1 MGVGG
6 ALVLLA
12 GLGVVGLRSADR
24 EQPYDPQAAVEA
36 FRAAASA
43 TPRTTP
49 SPSASTRAPV
59 ATRSSAAPSPAAEP
73 GSTSPGVRVAP
84 APRAP
89 GSDAPSRR
97 AVPLGVYGYDTSGYE
112 SVDALGGARH
122 DYPSSSAV
130 TYSRSGC
137 GTEERW
143 QPLEGRIGITRTCP
157 GVRGG
162 EVRGTFQQREF
173 FGRSQSETYVCDP
186 GVLLL
191 PHEPQAGLAW
201 TSSCTSGD
209 STATFAVRVVA
220 LESLDVE
227 GRAVPVVR
235 VRLDGTLT
243 GTTRGTS
250 AREVWLAEDTGLLV
264 QALGETDTDADTPAG
279 VVRYRESYR
288 LRLQSLT
295 PRR

>member
-1 MGVGG
+1 M
-6 ALVLLA
+6 LLA
-12 GLGVVGLRSADR
+12 GLGVVALRSADR
-24 EQPYDPQAAVEA
+24 EQPYDRQAAVDA

-43 TPRTTP
+43 APGATPSSLASARALVVTP
-49 SPSASTRAPV
+49 SSPASASAPVRPTSPSAPV
-59 ATRSSAAPSPAAEP
+59 AAAVPAPRPAASAAP
-73 GSTSPGVRVAP
+73 GRRQV
-84 APRAP
+84 
-89 GSDAPSRR
+89 PS
-97 AVPLGVYGYDTSGYE
+97 GVYDYATSGYE

-122 DYPSSSAV
+122 DYPASSAV

-143 QPLEGRIGITRTCP
+143 QPLEGRVGVTRTCP
-157 GVRGG
+157 GPRGG

-186 GVLLL
+186 GVLVL
-191 PHEPQAGLAW
+191 PREPRAGQRW
-201 TSSCTSGD
+201 TASCTSGD
-209 STATFAVRVVA
+209 STATFDVRVVA

-227 GRAVPVVR
+227 GRPVPVVR

-250 AREVWLAEDTGLLV
+250 DREVWLTRDTGLLV
-264 QALGETDTDADTPAG
+264 QAVGETDTDADTPAG

-295 PRR
+295 PSR